1 MARVAMK
8 QHEMILVNLLSGD
21 TVTVASLKEKLPSD
35 FNWKELYKYVARI
48 KLRAGGV
55 VSVTKQDKEIV
66 ALTLTNPDKFKV
78 GQTGPRWSQAFQS
91 YIYGDKQVPIVASK
105 PAKAPK
111 APKAPKVAKPK
122 VEKVAKPK
130 VEKVAK
136 PKVETKVD
144 GSKVVDMIRQELE
157 ATKPVGQPVV
167 KAAACKMTAKE
178 WAEAHKDNPRSINEA
193 PPMDPI
199 DWDSIKWTNRGS
211 TAVDKEFDSVDISDI
226 VGSRTPVYD

>member
-122 VEKVAKPK
+122 VEKVAK
-130 VEKVAK
+130 A

-167 KAAACKMTAKE
+167 KAAARKMTAKE
-178 WAEAHKDNPRSINEA
+178 WAEAHKGNPRSINEA

-199 DWDSIKWTNRGS
+199 DWETNRGS

>member
-122 VEKVAKPK
+122 VEKVAK
-130 VEKVAK
+130 A

-167 KAAACKMTAKE
+167 KAAARKMTAKE

-199 DWDSIKWTNRGS
+199 DWETNRGS